1 MEEAEG
7 EICEEFVIKIMI
19 QLFLI
24 ELINKTSL
32 DISLF
37 QRISPSIPN
46 VYTANSFAKVFFFS
60 SS

>member
-7 EICEEFVIKIMI
+7 EICEEFVIKIII

-32 DISLF
+32 HISLF
-37 QRISPSIPN
+37 Q
-46 VYTANSFAKVFFFS
+46 
-60 SS
+60 